1 MFLRRLVNRLIMKF
15 DALFE
20 NCSVDYERFRED
32 MRKLGIT
39 LITVGL
45 IGFIVP
51 TDKIT
56 IFPSILI
63 FSAGVVI
70 WSNGLIVSNNKES
83 KDDVE

>member
-1 MFLRRLVNRLIMKF
+1 MKF